1 MKNVNLNVVALKYLP
16 WKAPTL
22 EEIRSVI
29 CFVLFFSALWME
41 YHMVEILYNVNVLCF
56 SAHVKCISSDTD
68 REIQTAFTLYHNPT
82 FLPHTNDNI
91 KQMY

>member
-1 MKNVNLNVVALKYLP
+1 
-16 WKAPTL
+16 
-22 EEIRSVI
+22 
-29 CFVLFFSALWME
+29 
-41 YHMVEILYNVNVLCF
+41 MVEILYNVNVLCF

>member
-1 MKNVNLNVVALKYLP
+1 
-16 WKAPTL
+16 
-22 EEIRSVI
+22 
-29 CFVLFFSALWME
+29 
-41 YHMVEILYNVNVLCF
+41 MVEILYNVNVLCF

-68 REIQTAFTLYHNPT
+68 QEILTAFTFYHNPT